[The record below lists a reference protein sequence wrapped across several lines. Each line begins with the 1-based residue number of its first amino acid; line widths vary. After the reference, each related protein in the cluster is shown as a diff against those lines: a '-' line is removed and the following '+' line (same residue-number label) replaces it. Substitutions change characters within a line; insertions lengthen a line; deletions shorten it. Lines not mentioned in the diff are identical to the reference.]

1 MALNCPLAET
11 YEPLD
16 GFDDHDVHN
25 LDVHDLDD
33 HDLDGL
39 NDPITT
45 TTPGP
50 NLAIYENAEC

>member
-11 YEPLD
+11 NEPLD
-16 GFDDHDVHN
+16 RFDDHNVHN
-25 LDVHDLDD
+25 LDD

-39 NDPITT
+39 NDHNPITT